1 MYERMN
7 IPNQLTIARF
17 WMAGIL
23 LICLSQEN
31 GILYSIALGLFMAA
45 MATDALDGWLARNK
59 YGCTTFG
66 KLMDPLADKVLVAV
80 AFMGLAEQGVYATW
94 MVALIIA
101 REFMVTGLRL
111 LLVEKQVVLAADRWG
126 KVKTVLQMSAILLG
140 LFGLVGNT
148 FGWFSAEPALFF
160 WVGLVTV
167 LITLLSGT
175 LYFYR
180 NKAHIISKDTM

>member
-1 MYERMN
+1 MN

-17 WMAGIL
+17 WMAAIL
-23 LICLSQEN
+23 LICLSQE
-31 GILYSIALGLFMAA
+31 SIVSYTISLVLFIVA

-80 AFMGLAEQGVYATW
+80 AFLGLAEQGLYAMW

-126 KVKTVLQMSAILLG
+126 KIKTVMQMGAILIG
-140 LFGLVGNT
+140 LMGLVGDAL
-148 FGWFSAEPALFF
+148 GWFSATSSLFF
-160 WVGLVTV
+160 WIGLVTV
-167 LITLLSGT
+167 LITLFSGV

-180 NKAHIISKDTM
+180 NRAHISPKESA